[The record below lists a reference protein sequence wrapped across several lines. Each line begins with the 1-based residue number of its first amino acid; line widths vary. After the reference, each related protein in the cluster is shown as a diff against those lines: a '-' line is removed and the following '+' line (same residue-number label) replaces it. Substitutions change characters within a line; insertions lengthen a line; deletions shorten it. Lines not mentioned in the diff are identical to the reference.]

1 MPVDVPA
8 QARVGSTIAGKY
20 RVLGVIGSGG
30 MGSVFR
36 AENAFTGRRVALKIL
51 RNELVSSPDLLRR
64 FMQEAQS
71 ITRIS
76 HPNIVDVLDL
86 VQDADGSVCMV
97 QELLEGH
104 DLRSRIKGGQR
115 VPLREAVDLL
125 VPIMGALVAA
135 HEGHVIHRD
144 IKPENIFL
152 ATSAHRLVPKLI
164 DFGVSKISDGSVQTA
179 TTAGTM
185 LGTPLYMSPEQV
197 RSDRGI
203 DARTD
208 VWSLATV
215 LYEMLAGAAPQDAP
229 SMVAIFAKIVSDPAP
244 RLESRCPEL
253 PGELAGVIHRALE
266 IDRDRRW
273 PTMQVF
279 LESLLACPP
288 FGDDPLERSLLR
300 KHRRSIPH
308 LAELV
313 SEDFPDS
320 MEVLVRGRASPEL
333 PTLQAPT
340 PSGPSVASSR
350 SPTRPPASAT
360 PSPAPRATPPAVRAR
375 STRPA
380 ERRTHRSDA
389 DALAASP
396 RLRLAHVVIMVALA
410 VAAAA
415 VVTQVTRREEL
426 ADPRATPVPI
436 DPTEPRTAPG
446 PAPATSPAPQER
458 PAPMRRAKPPRAR
471 R

>member
-1 MPVDVPA
+1 MPVEVPP
-8 QARVGSTIAGKY
+8 QARVGTTIAGKY
-20 RVLGVIGSGG
+20 RISGVIGSGG
-30 MGSVFR
+30 MGAVFQ

-51 RNELVSSPDLLRR
+51 RNELTSSPDLLRR

-71 ITRIS
+71 ITRIG
-76 HPNIVDVLDL
+76 HPNIVEVLDL
-86 VQDADGSVCMV
+86 LQDEDGSVCMV

-104 DLRSRIKGGQR
+104 DLRSRIKGGKR

-135 HEGHVIHRD
+135 HAQHVIHRD

-152 ATSAHRLVPKLI
+152 ATSARRVVPKLI
-164 DFGVSKISDGSVQTA
+164 DFGVSKISDGSAQTA

-197 RSDRGI
+197 RGDRGI

-215 LYEMLAGAAPQDAP
+215 LYEMLAGTAPQDAS
-229 SMVAIFAKIVSDPAP
+229 SMVAIFARIVRDPAP
-244 RLESRCPEL
+244 RLEGHCPEV
-253 PGELAGVIHRALE
+253 PRELAAVLHRALE

-273 PTMQVF
+273 PSMQVF

-300 KHRRSIPH
+300 RHRRSIPH
-308 LAELV
+308 LAELT

-320 MEVLVRGRASPEL
+320 MQVLAGGSGVEEL
-333 PTLQAPT
+333 PTVQAQT
-340 PSGPSVASSR
+340 PAPAPVTRR
-350 SPTRPPASAT
+350 SPPPVRAT
-360 PSPAPRATPPAVRAR
+360 PDPPSARTPAPAPRVPSAR
-375 STRPA
+375 PV
-380 ERRTHRSDA
+380 ERRAPRA
-389 DALAASP
+389 DEAALATSP
-396 RLRLAHVVIMVALA
+396 RLRLVHVVVMVALA

-415 VVTQVTRREEL
+415 AVTRLTRREEV
-426 ADPRATPVPI
+426 ADPHEAPQPVAPVEPRPQAAPQPPATP
-436 DPTEPRTAPG
+436 EPP
-446 PAPATSPAPQER
+446 ER
-458 PAPMRRAKPPRAR
+458 PAPMRRGKQKSR

>member
-1 MPVDVPA
+1 MPVEVPA
-8 QARVGSTIAGKY
+8 QARVGTTIGGKY
-20 RVLGVIGSGG
+20 RISGILGSGG
-30 MGSVFR
+30 MGAVFR

-51 RNELVSSPDLLRR
+51 RNELSSSPDLLRR

-71 ITRIS
+71 ITRIG

-86 VQDADGSVCMV
+86 LQDADGSVCMV

-115 VPLREAVDLL
+115 VALREAIDLL

-135 HEGHVIHRD
+135 HEQHVIHRD

-152 ATSAHRLVPKLI
+152 STTARRVAPKLI
-164 DFGVSKISDGSVQTA
+164 DFGVSKIADGSAQTA

-215 LYEMLAGAAPQDAP
+215 LYEMLAGVAPHDAP
-229 SMVAIFAKIVSDPAP
+229 SMVAIFAKIVGDPAP
-244 RLESRCPEL
+244 RLEAQCPGL
-253 PGELAGVIHRALE
+253 PREIASVIHRALE
-266 IDRDRRW
+266 TDRERRW
-273 PTMQVF
+273 PTMQLF

-288 FGDDPLERSLLR
+288 FCDDPLERSLMR
-300 KHRRSIPH
+300 RHRRSIPH

-320 MEVLVRGRASPEL
+320 RQVLARAPPSEDM
-333 PTLQAPT
+333 PTLQAPV
-340 PSGPSVASSR
+340 SGLAPAA
-350 SPTRPPASAT
+350 PGRPPLPTKAT
-360 PSPAPRATPPAVRAR
+360 PDPSSDRVDRRAGGPPARRVP
-375 STRPA
+375 S
-380 ERRTHRSDA
+380 ERRVQRPDA
-389 DALAASP
+389 EALAASP
-396 RLRLAHVVIMVALA
+396 RLRLVHVVIMVALA

-415 VVTQVTRREEL
+415 VVTQVTRRVEIADPREAPGPIEL
-426 ADPRATPVPI
+426 ADPRAPVAAPVVT
-436 DPTEPRTAPG
+436 TEQ
-446 PAPATSPAPQER
+446 QER
-458 PAPMRRAKPPRAR
+458 PAPMRRPKTPKPR

>member
-1 MPVDVPA
+1 MPLEVPA
-8 QARVGSTIAGKY
+8 QARVGTTIGGKY
-20 RVLGVIGSGG
+20 RIAGVIGSGG
-30 MGSVFR
+30 MGAVFQ

-51 RNELVSSPDLLRR
+51 RNELTSSPDLLRR

-71 ITRIS
+71 ITRIG
-76 HPNIVDVLDL
+76 HPNIVEGLDL
-86 VQDADGSVCMV
+86 LQDEDGSVCMV

-135 HEGHVIHRD
+135 HAQHVIHRD

-152 ATSAHRLVPKLI
+152 ATSARRVAPKLI
-164 DFGVSKISDGSVQTA
+164 DFGVSKIADGSAQTA

-208 VWSLATV
+208 VWSLASV
-215 LYEMLAGAAPQDAP
+215 LYEMLVGTAPQDAP
-229 SMVAIFAKIVSDPAP
+229 SMVAIFAKIVRDPAP
-244 RLESRCPEL
+244 RLEARCPEV
-253 PGELAGVIHRALE
+253 PRELAAVIHRALE
-266 IDRDRRW
+266 IDRDKRW
-273 PTMQVF
+273 PSMQVF

-308 LAELV
+308 LAEMV

-320 MEVLVRGRASPEL
+320 MQVLAGASGVEEL
-333 PTLQAPT
+333 PTVQAHT
-340 PSGPSVASSR
+340 PEPARKDPPPARAPHDPPSV
-350 SPTRPPASAT
+350 RPPAPRVPSA
-360 PSPAPRATPPAVRAR
+360 
-375 STRPA
+375 RPA
-380 ERRTHRSDA
+380 ERRAPRA
-389 DALAASP
+389 DEVALSTSP
-396 RLRLAHVVIMVALA
+396 RLRLVHVVVLVALA

-415 VVTQVTRREEL
+415 GVTQLTRREEV
-426 ADPRATPVPI
+426 ADPHEAPQPVAPV
-436 DPTEPRTAPG
+436 EPRPQA
-446 PAPATSPAPQER
+446 APQPPPPEPER
-458 PAPMRRAKPPRAR
+458 PAPMRRAKQPKSR